1 MPISNKIIDFMDKG
15 SWIRKMFEEGI
26 ALKKQFGEEN
36 VFDLSLGN
44 PVMEPPEEFFDELKY
59 IAKRKEL
66 KFSELRYGAVTKF
79 NFKGR
84 VFIFLKPSTYVNK
97 SGDAVK
103 YWMAKE
109 KINLQNL
116 LVICDDLNIPFGSI
130 RIKTK
135 GSDGGHNG
143 LKDLESKLGTSNYG
157 RLRFG
162 IKNETKQNTT
172 QFVLDKWNQNELDVL
187 ETYFIKTEKAIFSY
201 TLLGPSNAMNNFNN

>member
-1 MPISNKIIDFMDKG
+1 MSWWNPFKNKKPQPNDIS
-15 SWIRKMFEEGI
+15 
-26 ALKKQFGEEN
+26 KKFLMVG
-36 VFDLSLGN
+36 LGN
-44 PVMEPPEEFFDELKY
+44 IGVDYALTRHNLGFDVLNY

-66 KFSELRYGAVTKF
+66 KFSELRYGPVTKF

>member
-1 MPISNKIIDFMDKG
+1 MSWWNPFKNKKPQPNDIS
-15 SWIRKMFEEGI
+15 
-26 ALKKQFGEEN
+26 KKFLIVG
-36 VFDLSLGN
+36 LGN
-44 PVMEPPEEFFDELKY
+44 IGVDYALTRHNLGFDVLNY

-66 KFSELRYGAVTKF
+66 KFSDLRYGAVTKF

>member
-1 MPISNKIIDFMDKG
+1 MSWWNPFKNKKPQPNDIS
-15 SWIRKMFEEGI
+15 
-26 ALKKQFGEEN
+26 KKFLIVG
-36 VFDLSLGN
+36 LGN
-44 PVMEPPEEFFDELKY
+44 IGVDYALTRHNLGFDVLNY

-66 KFSELRYGAVTKF
+66 KFSDLRYGAVAKF
-79 NFKGR
+79 SFKGR

-162 IKNETKQNTT
+162 IKNKTKQNTT
-172 QFVLDKWNQNELDVL
+172 QFVLGKWNQNELDIL

>member
-1 MPISNKIIDFMDKG
+1 MSWWNPFKNKKPQPKDIS
-15 SWIRKMFEEGI
+15 
-26 ALKKQFGEEN
+26 KKFLIVG
-36 VFDLSLGN
+36 LGN
-44 PVMEPPEEFFDELKY
+44 IGIDYALTRHNLGFDVLNY
-59 IAKRKEL
+59 VAKRKEL
-66 KFSELRYGAVTKF
+66 KFTELRYGAITKL

-84 VFIFLKPSTYVNK
+84 VFVFLKPSTYVNK

-103 YWMAKE
+103 YWMTKE

-162 IKNETKQNTT
+162 IKNETKKNTT

-187 ETYFIKTEKAIFSY
+187 ENYFKKTEKAIFSY

>member
-1 MPISNKIIDFMDKG
+1 MSWWNPFKNKKPQPNDIS
-15 SWIRKMFEEGI
+15 
-26 ALKKQFGEEN
+26 KKFLIVG
-36 VFDLSLGN
+36 LGN
-44 PVMEPPEEFFDELKY
+44 IGVDYALTRHNLGFDVLNY

-66 KFSELRYGAVTKF
+66 KFSDLRYGAVAKF
-79 NFKGR
+79 SFKGR

-172 QFVLDKWNQNELDVL
+172 QFVLDKWNQNELDIL

>member
-1 MPISNKIIDFMDKG
+1 MSWWNPFKNKKPQPNDIS
-15 SWIRKMFEEGI
+15 
-26 ALKKQFGEEN
+26 KKFLIVG
-36 VFDLSLGN
+36 LGN
-44 PVMEPPEEFFDELKY
+44 IGVDYALTRHNLGFDVLNY

-66 KFSELRYGAVTKF
+66 KFSDLRYGAVTKF

-162 IKNETKQNTT
+162 IKNKTKQNTT
-172 QFVLDKWNQNELDVL
+172 QFVLDKWNQNELDIL

>member
-1 MPISNKIIDFMDKG
+1 MSWWNPFKNKKPQPKDIS
-15 SWIRKMFEEGI
+15 
-26 ALKKQFGEEN
+26 KKFLIVG
-36 VFDLSLGN
+36 LGN
-44 PVMEPPEEFFDELKY
+44 IGIDYALTRHNLGFDVLNY
-59 IAKRKEL
+59 IAKKKEL
-66 KFSELRYGAVTKF
+66 KFTDLRYGAITKF

-103 YWMAKE
+103 YWLVKE

-143 LKDLESKLGTSNYG
+143 LKDLQAKLGTNNYG

-162 IKNETKQNTT
+162 IKNETKKNTT
-172 QFVLDKWNQNELDVL
+172 QFVLDKWNQNELDIL
-187 ETYFIKTEKAIFSY
+187 ETCFIKIEKAIFSY

>member
-1 MPISNKIIDFMDKG
+1 MSWWNPFKNKKPQPNDIS
-15 SWIRKMFEEGI
+15 
-26 ALKKQFGEEN
+26 KKFLIVG
-36 VFDLSLGN
+36 LGN
-44 PVMEPPEEFFDELKY
+44 IGVDYALTRHNLGFDVLNY

-66 KFSELRYGAVTKF
+66 KFSDLRYGAVTKF

-135 GSDGGHNG
+135 GSNGGHNG

-172 QFVLDKWNQNELDVL
+172 QFVLDKWNQNELDIL

>member
-1 MPISNKIIDFMDKG
+1 MSWWNPFKNKKPQPKDIS
-15 SWIRKMFEEGI
+15 
-26 ALKKQFGEEN
+26 KKFLIVG
-36 VFDLSLGN
+36 LGN
-44 PVMEPPEEFFDELKY
+44 IGVDYALTRHNLGFDVLNY

-84 VFIFLKPSTYVNK
+84 VFVFLKPSTYVNK

-162 IKNETKQNTT
+162 IKNETQQNTT
-172 QFVLDKWNQNELDVL
+172 QFVLDKWNQKEVDVL
-187 ETYFIKTEKAIFSY
+187 ETYFKKIEEAVFSY
-201 TLLGPSNAMNNFNN
+201 TLHGPSVAMNNFNN

>member
-1 MPISNKIIDFMDKG
+1 MSWWNPFKNKNPQPKDIS
-15 SWIRKMFEEGI
+15 
-26 ALKKQFGEEN
+26 KKFLIVG
-36 VFDLSLGN
+36 LGN
-44 PVMEPPEEFFDELKY
+44 IGVDYALTRHNLGFDVLNY

>member
-1 MPISNKIIDFMDKG
+1 MG
-15 SWIRKMFEEGI
+15 
-26 ALKKQFGEEN
+26 
-36 VFDLSLGN
+36 FDVLN
-44 PVMEPPEEFFDELKY
+44 Y
-59 IAKRKEL
+59 IAKKKEL
-66 KFSELRYGAVTKF
+66 KFTDSRYGAITKF
-79 NFKGR
+79 NFKGT

-103 YWMAKE
+103 YWMIKE

-143 LKDLESKLGTSNYG
+143 LKDLQAKLGTNNYG

-162 IKNETKQNTT
+162 IKNETKKNTT

-187 ETYFIKTEKAIFSY
+187 ETYFIKIEKAIFSY

>member
-1 MPISNKIIDFMDKG
+1 MSWWNPFKNKKPQPKDIS
-15 SWIRKMFEEGI
+15 
-26 ALKKQFGEEN
+26 KKFLIVG
-36 VFDLSLGN
+36 LGN
-44 PVMEPPEEFFDELKY
+44 IGVDYALTRHNLGFDVLNY

-66 KFSELRYGAVTKF
+66 KFSDLRYGAVTKF

-187 ETYFIKTEKAIFSY
+187 ENYFIKTEKAIFSY

>member
-1 MPISNKIIDFMDKG
+1 MSWWNPFKNKKPQPKDIS
-15 SWIRKMFEEGI
+15 
-26 ALKKQFGEEN
+26 KKFLVVG
-36 VFDLSLGN
+36 LGN
-44 PVMEPPEEFFDELKY
+44 IGVDYALTRHNLGFDVLNY

-66 KFSELRYGAVTKF
+66 KFTELRYGAVTKF

-172 QFVLDKWNQNELDVL
+172 QFVLAKWNQNELDVL

-201 TLLGPSNAMNNFNN
+201 TLLGPTNAMNNFNN

>member
-1 MPISNKIIDFMDKG
+1 MSWWNPFKNKKPQPKDIS
-15 SWIRKMFEEGI
+15 
-26 ALKKQFGEEN
+26 KKFLIVG
-36 VFDLSLGN
+36 LGN
-44 PVMEPPEEFFDELKY
+44 IGIDYALTRHNLGFDVLNY
-59 IAKRKEL
+59 IAKKKEL
-66 KFSELRYGAVTKF
+66 KFTDLRYGAITKF

-103 YWMAKE
+103 YWMVKE

-143 LKDLESKLGTSNYG
+143 LKDLQAKLGTNNYG

-162 IKNETKQNTT
+162 IKNETKKNTT
-172 QFVLDKWNQNELDVL
+172 QFVLDKWNQNELDIL

>member
-1 MPISNKIIDFMDKG
+1 MSWWNPFKNKKPQPKDIS
-15 SWIRKMFEEGI
+15 
-26 ALKKQFGEEN
+26 KKFLIVG
-36 VFDLSLGN
+36 LGN
-44 PVMEPPEEFFDELKY
+44 IGIDYALTRHNLGFDVLNY
-59 IAKRKEL
+59 VAKRKEL
-66 KFSELRYGAVTKF
+66 KFTELRYGAITKL

-84 VFIFLKPSTYVNK
+84 VFVFLKPSTYVNK

-103 YWMAKE
+103 YWMTKE

-135 GSDGGHNG
+135 GSNGGHNG

-162 IKNETKQNTT
+162 IKNETKKNTT

>member
-1 MPISNKIIDFMDKG
+1 MSWWNPFKNKKPQPNDIS
-15 SWIRKMFEEGI
+15 
-26 ALKKQFGEEN
+26 KKFLIVG
-36 VFDLSLGN
+36 LGN
-44 PVMEPPEEFFDELKY
+44 IGVDYALTRHNLGFDVLNY

-66 KFSELRYGAVTKF
+66 KFSDLRYGAVTKF

-162 IKNETKQNTT
+162 IKNETKQNTS